1 MTPARRLGLTAA
13 ALGLGALGLWATGT
27 LTWVRV
33 AGRPAQVA
41 ADVRP
46 ELTPVA
52 LCVLASVAALVALGG
67 WPRRVLGAL
76 LVVAGGWVVWLC
88 ADWLFGPPEF
98 GWFAYAPLPTGPPAQ
113 PGQALG
119 PPTVTAAPWLGAA
132 SGLLV
137 AAAGVAV
144 VWWASRMPRLGAR
157 YAAPGTAARVLD
169 RDSAWWDAQDAGEDP
184 TLNGSTGDPGQPPTN
199 ARG

>member
-1 MTPARRLGLTAA
+1 MTPAHRLGLTAA
-13 ALGLGALGLWATGT
+13 ALGLGALGLWVTGT
-27 LTWVRV
+27 LTWLRV
-33 AGRPAQVA
+33 AGRPAQVG

-88 ADWLFGPPEF
+88 ADRLFGPTEF
-98 GWFAYAPLPTGPPAQ
+98 GWFAYAPLPGAPA
-113 PGQALG
+113 A
-119 PPTVTAAPWLGAA
+119 PPTPTAAPWLGVA

-137 AAAGVAV
+137 AAAGLAV

-157 YAAPGTAARVLD
+157 YSAPGTAARVLD